1 MLHMMHIIIILKLAH
16 SKINL
21 PKPINSMWNG
31 MGETLLGAQS
41 LCQWVTLIDR

>member
-1 MLHMMHIIIILKLAH
+1 MMHIINLKLAH

-31 MGETLLGAQS
+31 MGETLPGAQAFANGS
-41 LCQWVTLIDR
+41 P